1 LQSAL
6 LDSDSLVIGY
16 DAKRG
21 EPRGK
26 KGTPGAGDCVDCLR
40 CVNVCPTGIDI
51 RQGLQMECIG
61 CAACVDACDDVMARL
76 GRPRG
81 LVRYDSQ
88 NGFAG
93 KVRSFIRP
101 RLILYTALLLLGAAA
116 MTQAISTLRPVTVS
130 LIRMTGMPYVVEG
143 DEVRNQFLLRVLNKR
158 NATQHFAVTLT
169 GDSKALRW
177 TGGEQAIEV
186 GPLGEETR
194 TIVVV
199 TSRAQLH
206 GAFPVMVRVH
216 SVEHGTEIEKT
227 VSFVGPGY

>member
-1 LQSAL
+1 ML
-6 LDSDSLVIGY
+6 
-16 DAKRG
+16 K
-21 EPRGK
+21 
-26 KGTPGAGDCVDCLR
+26 
-40 CVNVCPTGIDI
+40 
-51 RQGLQMECIG
+51 
-61 CAACVDACDDVMARL
+61 L

-93 KVRSFIRP
+93 KVRRFIRP
-101 RLILYTALLLLGAAA
+101 RILLYTGLLLLGAAA
-116 MTQAISTLRPVTVS
+116 MTFALSTLRPVTVS
-130 LIRMTGMPYVVEG
+130 LTRMTGIPYVIAG

-158 NATQHFAVTLT
+158 NATQHFTVSLA
-169 GDSKALRW
+169 GDVKSLRW

-199 TSRAQLH
+199 ASRGDIH
-206 GAFPVMVRVH
+206 KSFPVAVRIR